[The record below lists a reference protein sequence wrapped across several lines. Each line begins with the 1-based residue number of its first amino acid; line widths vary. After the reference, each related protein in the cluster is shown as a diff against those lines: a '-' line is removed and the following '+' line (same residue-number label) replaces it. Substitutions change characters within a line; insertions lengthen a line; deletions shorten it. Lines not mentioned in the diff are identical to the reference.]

1 MEEKIEEIKGEIALE
16 LSEVKTSSE
25 LFRLKAKYILGKA
38 GIIPGLMKELGKAS
52 KEDRPKLGMVI
63 NSLKEW
69 AADYFAK
76 KEAEINEAER
86 NYRYKKEEIDITMP
100 AKRVP

>member
-52 KEDRPKLGMVI
+52 KEDRPKLGMII
-63 NSLKEW
+63 NVWRKELKNWILSNSE
-69 AADYFAK
+69 K
-76 KEAEINEAER
+76 
-86 NYRYKKEEIDITMP
+86 P
-100 AKRVP
+100 PKRTDPNSV

>member
-38 GIIPGLMKELGKAS
+38 GIIPGLMK
-52 KEDRPKLGMVI
+52 
-63 NSLKEW
+63 
-69 AADYFAK
+69 
-76 KEAEINEAER
+76 
-86 NYRYKKEEIDITMP
+86 
-100 AKRVP
+100 